1 MRIRTRI
8 ENMHKNELSREMTG
22 IKKGKVVTA
31 RSFSQ
36 EIEIYE
42 E

>member
-8 ENMHKNELSREMTG
+8 ENELSREMTG